1 MSFSFKTILIPVDF
15 SINTE
20 VAINKALE
28 VADKDGADIHLLHV
42 SDHTAYRFLTKDKK
56 PGELIQKTASP
67 TVQQMI
73 QQWKNSIQETTPH
86 TVYNWIQHHSSI
98 QDSIEEKAQQLNA
111 DLIVIGKKSNHS
123 WFPFLNTVIPSEL
136 AEVTGSAVLTVKP
149 GSLHNKIKT
158 LVVPVTGDIP
168 KYKME
173 AIAALC
179 KKNRLKVHLVSFVN
193 GENIPADFSASTLLK
208 LYQWLKEALHCPVE
222 YAVLHGTNKAK
233 AVLLYAE
240 KVNADILLLNPTSE
254 TKMGWLNKHISDV
267 LSPASKVQVLAVHGS
282 N

>member
-1 MSFSFKTILIPVDF
+1 MSFSFKTIVVPIDF

-42 SDHTAYRFLTKDKK
+42 SDSSAYRFLTKDKRAEEQN
-56 PGELIQKTASP
+56 GRTTP
-67 TVQQMI
+67 TVQQMM
-73 QQWKNSIQETTPH
+73 QQWKSSIQETTPH
-86 TVYNWIQHHSSI
+86 TVHSWILQHSSI
-98 QDSIEEKAQQLNA
+98 QDSIEEKAQALKA

-136 AEVTGSAVLTVKP
+136 SEATGCAVLTVKP

-158 LVVPVTGDIP
+158 LVVPVTEDIP
-168 KYKME
+168 TYKME
-173 AIAALC
+173 TIAALC
-179 KKNRLKVHLVSFVN
+179 KKSRLKVHLVSFVN
-193 GENIPADFSASTLLK
+193 GENVPTDFSASTLLK
-208 LYQWLKEALHCPVE
+208 LYQWLKDALHCPVE

-240 KVNADILLLNPTSE
+240 KVNADILLVNPTSE
-254 TKMGWLNKHISDV
+254 TKLGWMNKHISDV
-267 LSPASKVQVLAVHGS
+267 LSPASKVQVLAVHRS